1 MENIEKRAMRRAMWR
16 LVPLL
21 CLCYFIAYLDRVNT
35 GFAKLQMNTSLGLD
49 DSMFGLG
56 AGLFFIAYFLLG
68 VPSNLV
74 LGRVGARCWIA
85 CIMTTWGAI
94 SACFAFLEPI
104 GHAIG
109 LSNEYTFYL
118 FRFLLGMAEAGFFP
132 GVVLFLTLWFPALYR
147 ARIIGLFTLAAP
159 FSSMLGAPLSGA
171 LLNVTGSGLAGWQW
185 LFLLEGV
192 PAILMAFVV
201 LGYLTDGPDKAAW
214 LAADERQWL
223 IANLDSEHDRKE
235 RVGRPSFL
243 KTISDPRILTLA
255 AVYFSLGGMSYGV
268 GFFLPTIVKGFGI
281 SNFHT
286 GMVTAVPFVFGTA
299 GMLLLTRHSDKTG
312 ERKRHVAFALFLT
325 ALGAAMSVLFD
336 DPVLKIA
343 CFCVSQIGISSL
355 PPLFWTLPASFLTG
369 TAAAAGIAAIN
380 SLGNLSSFLGPYILG
395 YSKNATGSFSIG
407 LLILAGVSAIG
418 ALIALS
424 LRHDKGREVTVF

>member
-1 MENIEKRAMRRAMWR
+1 M
-16 LVPLL
+16 LL
-21 CLCYFIAYLDRVNT
+21 
-35 GFAKLQMNTSLGLD
+35 
-49 DSMFGLG
+49 
-56 AGLFFIAYFLLG
+56 
-68 VPSNLV
+68 
-74 LGRVGARCWIA
+74 
-85 CIMTTWGAI
+85 WGAI
-94 SACFAFLEPI
+94 SACFAFLQPI

-109 LSNEYTFYL
+109 LSNEYAFYL

-201 LGYLTDGPDKAAW
+201 WGYLTDGPDKAAW
-214 LAADERQWL
+214 LAVDERQWL
-223 IANLDSEHDRKE
+223 IAHLDSEHYRKE
-235 RVGRPSFL
+235 KAGRPGFL
-243 KTISDPRILTLA
+243 KTISDPRILRLA
-255 AVYFSLGGMSYGV
+255 VVYFSLGGMSYGIS
-268 GFFLPTIVKGFGI
+268 FFLPTIVKGFGL

-286 GMVTAVPFVFGTA
+286 GIVTAVPFVFGAA

-369 TAAAAGIAAIN
+369 TAAATGIAAIN

-395 YSKNATGSFSIG
+395 YSKTVTGSFSIG

-418 ALIALS
+418 ALIVLS
-424 LRHDKGREVTVF
+424 LRVDRAREATAF

>member
-1 MENIEKRAMRRAMWR
+1 VEDIEKRTMRRAMWR

-21 CLCYFIAYLDRVNT
+21 CLCYFIAYLDRVNA

-68 VPSNLV
+68 VPSNLA
-74 LGRVGARCWIA
+74 LDRVGARRWIA
-85 CIMTTWGAI
+85 FIMMIWGAI
-94 SACFAFLEPI
+94 SACFAFLQPI

-109 LSNEYTFYL
+109 LSNEYAFYL

-171 LLNVTGSGLAGWQW
+171 LLNVTGAGLAGWQW
-185 LFLLEGV
+185 LFVLEGV

-201 LGYLTDGPDKAAW
+201 WGYLTDEPDKAPW

-223 IANLDSEHDRKE
+223 IAHLDSEHDRKE
-235 RVGRPSFL
+235 KAGRPSFF
-243 KTISDPRILTLA
+243 KTISDPRILVLA
-255 AVYFSLGGMSYGV
+255 VVYFSVGGMSYGV
-268 GFFLPTIVKGFGI
+268 SFFLPTIVKGFGL

-286 GMVTAVPFVFGTA
+286 GIVTAIPYVFGAA
-299 GMLLLTRHSDKTG
+299 GMLLLTRHSDRTG

-355 PPLFWTLPASFLTG
+355 PPLFWTLPASFLSA
-369 TAAAAGIAAIN
+369 TAAATGIAAIN

-395 YSKNATGSFSIG
+395 YSKNVTGSFSIG
-407 LLILAGVSAIG
+407 LLILAGVAAIG
-418 ALIALS
+418 ALIVLS
-424 LRHDKGREVTVF
+424 VRHDRTRKVTAF

>member
-1 MENIEKRAMRRAMWR
+1 VENIEKRAMRRAMWR

-21 CLCYFIAYLDRVNT
+21 CLCYFIAYLDRVNA

-68 VPSNLV
+68 VPSNLA
-74 LGRVGARCWIA
+74 LDRVGARRWIA
-85 CIMTTWGAI
+85 CIMIAWGTV
-94 SACFAFLEPI
+94 SACFAFLQPI
-104 GHAIG
+104 GRAIG
-109 LSNEYTFYL
+109 LSNEYAFYL

-132 GVVLFLTLWFPALYR
+132 GVVLFLTQWFPALYR

-223 IANLDSEHDRKE
+223 IVHLDSEHDLKE
-235 RVGRPSFL
+235 KVGQPGFL
-243 KTISDPRILTLA
+243 KTISDTRILALA
-255 AVYFSLGGMSYGV
+255 VVYFSLGGMSYGV
-268 GFFLPTIVKGFGI
+268 SFFLPTIVKTFGL
-281 SNFHT
+281 SYFHT
-286 GMVTAVPFVFGTA
+286 GIVTAVPFVFGAA

-312 ERKRHVAFALFLT
+312 ERKRHVAFALFVT

-369 TAAAAGIAAIN
+369 TGAATGIAAIN

-395 YSKNATGSFSIG
+395 YSKNKTGSFSIG

-418 ALIALS
+418 ALIAVS
-424 LRHDKGREVTVF
+424 LRHDRAREEG

>member
-1 MENIEKRAMRRAMWR
+1 MDNIEKRAMRRAKWR

-21 CLCYFIAYLDRVNT
+21 CFCYFIAYLDRVNA

-74 LGRVGARCWIA
+74 LDRVGARRWIA
-85 CIMTTWGAI
+85 CIMITWGAI
-94 SACFAFLEPI
+94 SACFAFLQPI

-118 FRFLLGMAEAGFFP
+118 FRSLLGMAEAGFFP
-132 GVVLFLTLWFPALYR
+132 GVVLYLTLWFPALYR

-171 LLNVTGSGLAGWQW
+171 LLNVTGAGLAGWQW

-192 PAILMAFVV
+192 PAILIAFVL

-223 IANLDSEHDRKE
+223 IAHLDSECGRKE
-235 RVGRPSFL
+235 EVGRPRFL
-243 KTISDPRILTLA
+243 KTISDPRILALA
-255 AVYFSLGGMSYGV
+255 AVYFSLGGISYGV
-268 GFFLPTIVKGFGI
+268 SFFLPTIVKGFGL

-286 GMVTAVPFVFGTA
+286 GTVTGVPFVFGAA

-312 ERKRHVAFALFLT
+312 ERKRHVAFASLLT
-325 ALGAAMSVLFD
+325 ALGAAMSVVFD

-424 LRHDKGREVTVF
+424 LRHDGAEDVTVL

>member
-1 MENIEKRAMRRAMWR
+1 VENIEERAMRRAMWR

-21 CLCYFIAYLDRVNT
+21 CLCYFIAYLDRVNA

-68 VPSNLV
+68 VPSNLA
-74 LGRVGARCWIA
+74 LDRVGARRWIA
-85 CIMTTWGAI
+85 CIMLLWGAI
-94 SACFAFLEPI
+94 SACFAFLQPI

-109 LSNEYTFYL
+109 LSNEYAFYL

-201 LGYLTDGPDKAAW
+201 WGYLTDGPDKAAW
-214 LAADERQWL
+214 LAVDERQWL
-223 IANLDSEHDRKE
+223 IAHLDSEHDRKE
-235 RVGRPSFL
+235 KAGRPGFL
-243 KTISDPRILTLA
+243 KTISDPRILALA
-255 AVYFSLGGMSYGV
+255 AGV
-268 GFFLPTIVKGFGI
+268 FLARR
-281 SNFHT
+281 HELWHQ
-286 GMVTAVPFVFGTA
+286 
-299 GMLLLTRHSDKTG
+299 LLLADYRQGLWTFEFPYRYRHCSPICFRSG
-312 ERKRHVAFALFLT
+312 RH
-325 ALGAAMSVLFD
+325 
-336 DPVLKIA
+336 
-343 CFCVSQIGISSL
+343 
-355 PPLFWTLPASFLTG
+355 
-369 TAAAAGIAAIN
+369 AAADTPFRQDWRAQAACGICIVPDRAWR
-380 SLGNLSSFLGPYILG
+380 GD
-395 YSKNATGSFSIG
+395 
-407 LLILAGVSAIG
+407 VG
-418 ALIALS
+418 A
-424 LRHDKGREVTVF
+424 V